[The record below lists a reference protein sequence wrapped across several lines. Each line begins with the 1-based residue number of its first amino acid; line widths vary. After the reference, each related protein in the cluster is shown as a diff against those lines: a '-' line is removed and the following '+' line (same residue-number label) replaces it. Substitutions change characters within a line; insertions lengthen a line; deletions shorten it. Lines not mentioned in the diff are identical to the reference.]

1 MIEEWRPVVGYEG
14 LYEVS
19 NTGRVRSLDK
29 YDSMNRFLR
38 GRILRLFTDGLGYL
52 RAQLYSNSK
61 RKSFLV
67 HRLVAQAFIPNPD
80 NLPQVNHRDENPS
93 NDNVENLEWCD
104 AKYNSNYG
112 TRNDRIR
119 TTRLRNGTST
129 GLSREEYSKKWYQEH
144 KNEQDKWH
152 KEYYQENK
160 DKRREYNKKYYQENR
175 EKICERQKEYYQENK
190 KWYQEHKNEHN
201 EKQREYYQ
209 KNKDRICEQKK
220 EYRRKKKE
228 EIQNNVKSLDD

>member
-1 MIEEWRPVVGYEG
+1 MIEEWRSIPGYEG

-19 NTGRVRSLDK
+19 SYGRVRSLDK

-93 NDNVENLEWCD
+93 NDNVDNLEWCD
-104 AKYNSNYG
+104 GKYNVNYG
-112 TRNDRIR
+112 TRIDRIR
-119 TTRLRNGTST
+119 DIRLKNGTYT
-129 GLSREEYSKKWYQEH
+129 GLSKEEYRKKRYQE
-144 KNEQDKWH
+144 K
-152 KEYYQENK
+152 K
-160 DKRREYNKKYYQENR
+160 DKINERRREYYRENR
-175 EKICERQKEYYQENK
+175 EKICERQKEYN
-190 KWYQEHKNEHN
+190 HKNREKIN
-201 EKQREYYQ
+201 ERQKEYY
-209 KNKDRICEQKK
+209 
-220 EYRRKKKE
+220 RKKKE
-228 EIQNNVKSLDD
+228 EIQNNV

>member
-19 NTGRVRSLDK
+19 SYGRVKSLCK
-29 YDSMNRFLR
+29 YDSRNRFR
-38 GRILRLFTDGLGYL
+38 DERILKLCADRLGYL
-52 RAQLYSNSK
+52 KVGLCSNDK
-61 RKSFLV
+61 KKKYLV
-67 HRLVAQAFIPNPD
+67 HRLVAQAFIPNPN

-93 NDNVENLEWCD
+93 NDNVDNLEWCD

-144 KNEQDKWH
+144 KNE
-152 KEYYQENK
+152 
-160 DKRREYNKKYYQENR
+160 
-175 EKICERQKEYYQENK
+175 
-190 KWYQEHKNEHN
+190 HN

-228 EIQNNVKSLDD
+228 EIQNNL

>member
-1 MIEEWRPVVGYEG
+1 MIEEWRPIEGYEG

-67 HRLVAQAFIPNPD
+67 HRLVAQAFILNPD

-93 NDNVENLEWCD
+93 NDNVDNLEWCD
-104 AKYNSNYG
+104 GKYNVNYG
-112 TRNDRIR
+112 TRRDRIR
-119 TTRLRNGTST
+119 DIRLKNGTYT
-129 GLSREEYSKKWYQEH
+129 GLSKEEYRKKRYQE
-144 KNEQDKWH
+144 K
-152 KEYYQENK
+152 K
-160 DKRREYNKKYYQENR
+160 DKINERRREYYRENR
-175 EKICERQKEYYQENK
+175 EKICERQKEYN
-190 KWYQEHKNEHN
+190 HKNREKIN
-201 EKQREYYQ
+201 ERQKEYY
-209 KNKDRICEQKK
+209 
-220 EYRRKKKE
+220 RKKKE
-228 EIQNNVKSLDD
+228 MIQNNV

>member
-19 NTGRVRSLDK
+19 NTGQVRSLDK

-38 GRILRLFTDGLGYL
+38 GRILRLFTDELGYL

-93 NDNVENLEWCD
+93 NDNVDNLEWCD
-104 AKYNSNYG
+104 GKYNVNYG
-112 TRNDRIR
+112 TRIDRIR
-119 TTRLRNGTST
+119 DIRLKNGTYT
-129 GLSREEYSKKWYQEH
+129 GLSKEEYRKKRYQE
-144 KNEQDKWH
+144 K
-152 KEYYQENK
+152 K
-160 DKRREYNKKYYQENR
+160 DKINERRREYYRENR
-175 EKICERQKEYYQENK
+175 EKICERQKEYN
-190 KWYQEHKNEHN
+190 HKNREKIN
-201 EKQREYYQ
+201 ERQKEYY
-209 KNKDRICEQKK
+209 
-220 EYRRKKKE
+220 RKKKE
-228 EIQNNVKSLDD
+228 DIQNNL

>member
-1 MIEEWRPVVGYEG
+1 MIEEIWRPVVGYEG

-93 NDNVENLEWCD
+93 NDNVDNLEWCD
-104 AKYNSNYG
+104 GKYNVNYG
-112 TRNDRIR
+112 TRIDRIR
-119 TTRLRNGTST
+119 DIRLKNGTYT
-129 GLSREEYSKKWYQEH
+129 GLSKEEYRKKRYQE
-144 KNEQDKWH
+144 K
-152 KEYYQENK
+152 K
-160 DKRREYNKKYYQENR
+160 DKINERRREYYRENR
-175 EKICERQKEYYQENK
+175 EKICERQKEYN
-190 KWYQEHKNEHN
+190 HKNREKIN
-201 EKQREYYQ
+201 EQR
-209 KNKDRICEQKK
+209 K

-228 EIQNNVKSLDD
+228 QIQNNA

>member
-19 NTGRVRSLDK
+19 SYGRVKSLDK

-93 NDNVENLEWCD
+93 NDNVDNLEWCD
-104 AKYNSNYG
+104 GKYNVNYG
-112 TRNDRIR
+112 TRIDRIR
-119 TTRLRNGTST
+119 DIRLKNGTYT
-129 GLSREEYSKKWYQEH
+129 GLSKEEYRKKRYQE
-144 KNEQDKWH
+144 K
-152 KEYYQENK
+152 K
-160 DKRREYNKKYYQENR
+160 DKINERRREYYRENR
-175 EKICERQKEYYQENK
+175 EKICERQKEYN
-190 KWYQEHKNEHN
+190 HKNREKIN
-201 EKQREYYQ
+201 ERQKEYY
-209 KNKDRICEQKK
+209 
-220 EYRRKKKE
+220 RKKKE
-228 EIQNNVKSLDD
+228 EIQNNA